1 MIRKLIIQIACTK
14 RELRHCDPRARDRIR
29 GKLKAQ
35 ELALRMA
42 RENRDSIGQRSNL
55 KHGCDHRSSGAAA

>member
-1 MIRKLIIQIACTK
+1 MIRKLKILIACTK
-14 RELRHCDPRARDRIR
+14 RELRQCDPRARDRLR

-42 RENRDSIGQRSNL
+42 REQRAL
-55 KHGCDHRSSGAAA
+55 QRMAA

>member
-14 RELRHCDPRARDRIR
+14 RELGHCDPRARDRLR

-35 ELALRMA
+35 EMALRMA
-42 RENRDSIGQRSNL
+42 KEARALQRL
-55 KHGCDHRSSGAAA
+55 AA

>member
-14 RELRHCDPRARDRIR
+14 RELRHCDPRARDRLR

-42 RENRDSIGQRSNL
+42 KEARALQRV
-55 KHGCDHRSSGAAA
+55 AA